1 MNDTCPLC
9 RQTQSR
15 SFFELPAMPVSIGVQ
30 WPTAVAARACHTGD
44 LALAFCP
51 GCGFVWNRA
60 FDSSRLEYSQRYDNS
75 LDFSPVFQDYAR
87 GLAQRLIETY
97 DLRNKEVVE
106 LGCGKGHFLTLLCE
120 AGGNRGIGF
129 DPSFEGD
136 RIQSSAADRITY
148 VADFYGEKYTGHRG
162 DLICCRHVL
171 EHIPDPVGFL
181 SMVRRTIGDRDSAI
195 VYFEVPNVRFIL
207 EQHSIWDIIYEHCN
221 YFSRES
227 LAHAFRA
234 CGFEV
239 LRLEE
244 SYGGQFLSLEARLAA
259 PTNIREERKD
269 DPAELAAKVAKFAEE
284 VRERSQIWRD
294 RLQRIRTDCERAVI
308 WGGGAKAVSFLN
320 MLKIGDEIP
329 YVVDINPHKQG
340 RHLPGTGQQIVAPA
354 FLQEFQPQM
363 VILMNPIYRDEVKA
377 QLEKLRVSAK
387 VLDA

>member
-1 MNDTCPLC
+1 MNDECPLC
-9 RQTQSR
+9 KQTQSR
-15 SFFELPAMPVSIGVQ
+15 SFFELREMPVSIGVQ
-30 WPTAVAARACHTGD
+30 WASAEEARACRKGD
-44 LALAFCP
+44 LHLAFCR
-51 GCGFVWNRA
+51 GCGFIWNRA
-60 FDSSRLEYSQRYDNS
+60 FDPGRLEYSQRYDNS

-97 DLRNKEVVE
+97 DIRDKEVVE

-136 RIQSSAADRITY
+136 RIQSPAAGRITY

-227 LAHAFRA
+227 LAHTFRG

-239 LRLEE
+239 VRLEE
-244 SYGGQFLSLEARLAA
+244 SYSGQFLSLEARLA
-259 PTNIREERKD
+259 
-269 DPAELAAKVAKFAEE
+269 DPAKRGGVRKGDTAELDSDVQRFSEQ
-284 VRERSQIWRD
+284 VRERSQTWQDHLKSIRHD
-294 RLQRIRTDCERAVI
+294 RQRAVI

-320 MLKIGDEIP
+320 LLKIGDEIP
-329 YVVDINPHKQG
+329 HVVDINPHKQG
-340 RHLPGTGQQIVAPA
+340 RHLPGTGQKIVAPD
-354 FLQEFQPQM
+354 FLQEFQPQV
-363 VILMNPIYRDEVKA
+363 VILMNPIYRNEVEA
-377 QLEKLRVSAK
+377 QLKGLGIAAE
-387 VLDA
+387 VLEA